1 MTDSNFK
8 GALRARQLFIAGCA
22 IAALFATAA
31 ASARTPPPTINGTPP
46 TTATVGTLYK
56 FTPTAKEANGDA
68 VSFSVKNKPS
78 WASFSIASGTLS
90 GTPATASVGTDSDIV
105 ISASSRRA
113 SASLAPFAIT
123 VAAAG
128 SGSGAGGTGSAS
140 LHWTTPTMNTN
151 GSALTDLAG
160 YHLYYGTSP
169 SSMTTSITVANAGT
183 TSYTV
188 GNLPA
193 GTWYFAVNAYTTS
206 GLDSALSNTDSEPV
220 P

>member
-1 MTDSNFK
+1 MHHSNFK
-8 GALRARQLFIAGCA
+8 GAPRARQLLISGGAVV
-22 IAALFATAA
+22 ALFAAAA
-31 ASARTPPPTINGTPP
+31 ASARTPPPTISGTPP
-46 TTATVGTLYK
+46 TTATVGILYT
-56 FTPTAKEANGDA
+56 FTPTAKEASGSS
-68 VSFSVKNKPS
+68 VSFSVRNKPS
-78 WASFSIASGTLS
+78 WAAFSNATGMLS
-90 GTPATASVGTDSDIV
+90 GTPVAASVGTDSDIV

-128 SGSGAGGTGSAS
+128 SGSGSTGSAT
-140 LHWTTPTMNTN
+140 LHWTTPTENTN

-160 YHLYYGTSP
+160 YHVYYGASP
-169 SSMTTSITVANAGT
+169 SSMTSSVTVANAGT

-188 GNLPA
+188 GNLPV

-206 GLDSALSNTDSEPV
+206 DQDSALSNTASKAV